1 MNRQYGLVLALSWML
16 LLPAG
21 GAWAQTTIKLATV
34 APEGSQWMQEMR
46 AGAAEIKRQT
56 DGRVQLKFFGGGVMG
71 TDKKVL
77 RKIRIGQLNGG
88 AFTATALAERYPA
101 INIYGTP
108 LLFESFDEV
117 DYVRERMDAELQAGL
132 EAKGFVTFGFAE
144 GGFAYLMSNEP
155 VADVTDLVGRKV
167 WVPEGDK
174 VSFLAMETL
183 GLSPVVLPITDV
195 LTGLQTSLLDVV
207 ATSPVGA
214 LVLQWHTK
222 VDYLTDLPVSY
233 LIGFL
238 AIENK
243 VFKRLSKGDQAI
255 VRSVL
260 SETYARLD
268 ATAREDN
275 AKALDALEQAGIDFV
290 SPKPAQVLEWRA
302 QLEGLNQQL
311 ATSGELDA
319 QFMGELLGHLEA
331 YRQRSAQV
339 SDSP

>member
-1 MNRQYGLVLALSWML
+1 MNGQLGRVFALGGLYL
-16 LLPAG
+16 LLMGSAS
-21 GAWAQTTIKLATV
+21 AATTIKLATV
-34 APEGSQWMQEMR
+34 APEGSQWMREMR

-108 LLFESFDEV
+108 LLFQSFDEV

-144 GGFAYLMSNEP
+144 GGFAYLMSNDP
-155 VADVTDLVGRKV
+155 VADVNDLVGRKV

-174 VSFLAMETL
+174 VSFMAMETL

-222 VDYLTDLPVSY
+222 VDYITDLPVSY

-243 VFKRLSKGDQAI
+243 VFKRLSAPDQTI

-260 SETYARLD
+260 SETYAKLD
-268 ATAREDN
+268 AAAREDN

-290 SPKPAQVLEWRA
+290 SPKPAQVVEWRA
-302 QLEGLNQQL
+302 QLDGLNQRL

-331 YRQRSAQV
+331 YRQRSAQA
-339 SDSP
+339 SGP